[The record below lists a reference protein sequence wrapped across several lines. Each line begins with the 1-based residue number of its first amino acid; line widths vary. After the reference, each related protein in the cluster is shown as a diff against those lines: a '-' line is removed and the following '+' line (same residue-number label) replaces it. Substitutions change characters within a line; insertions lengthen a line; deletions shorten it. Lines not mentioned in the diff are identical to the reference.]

1 MKIVVNGEEQQV
13 PEGLSVSELLAHL
26 RLPAERIALE
36 RNLEILPRAKWTEVR
51 VQEGDRYEIVH
62 FVGGG

>member
-13 PEGLSVSELLAHL
+13 PEGLRVSELLAHL

-51 VQEGDRYEIVH
+51 VQEGDRYEIVQ